1 MGHRSSRRPMSSPIV
16 RPCSGWVSFGARQR
30 SALKRLDLPA
40 MEGPCTQPA
49 HPSCQ
54 ACALARRCALVH
66 LIPVEGGT
74 VSSAAA
80 GYEGKKEARRT
91 ASTILTTNDGCG
103 SSCRSR
109 RKSST
114 PGRPRSAAI

>member
-1 MGHRSSRRPMSSPIV
+1 MSSPIV

-40 MEGPCTQPA
+40 MEGPCTHSAVTHHLLGP
-49 HPSCQ
+49 
-54 ACALARRCALVH
+54 LRTGICALVH
-66 LIPVEGGT
+66 LLPVAGGM
-74 VSSAAA
+74 VSSAD
-80 GYEGKKEARRT
+80 GYGRRERRLT